1 MNPIQDIIKGI
12 MDSIEKFF
20 VDTLNGASKNLLDT
34 VYKTFEM
41 ATLSVR
47 EQVSQTPQ
55 SFSMSMLRTVKSIS
69 DSAILP
75 IAGVM
80 ITYIFCYDLYQMVA
94 EKNKGNE
101 ISFEQM
107 MWLILKTGLGIKLTA
122 NSFTITLAIIDL
134 GKWITDKV
142 PTSALT
148 MPENISKMLLQNSKT
163 TGDAIALM
171 FVSFIA
177 LVVVAV
183 MVALIFLVAW
193 SRIITIFLYV
203 GVAPIAFAT
212 FFNKDWVGSIAQS
225 YIKNIIALTL
235 QGFFMMLCLV
245 IYSGML
251 SKITKMMTTGG
262 NYFFSLIM
270 LLVSMG
276 VLVLSLTKSHSYAKS
291 VVGAF

>member
-20 VDTLNGASKNLLDT
+20 VDTLNGASENLLDT

-148 MPENISKMLLQNSKT
+148 MPKNISQMLLQNSKT